1 MANTQPS
8 QRLEKTL
15 KPSQVWA
22 LALGCIVGWGC
33 FVLPGDSFLPNSG
46 PLATLIAFGVGA
58 LLLCFVAVVYSYMI
72 EYCPVAGGE
81 YAYAYIGYGPT
92 AAFICGWALVLGYA
106 VIICIN
112 ISALGLLVR
121 FLLPGVFDFGE
132 LYTIAGWKV
141 YTGEVLLMC
150 AATLFFGIMNYRG
163 ISIAGTLQVILAF
176 ALSVG
181 ILLLFFGST
190 SLETAQLSN
199 LNPVFAEGRS
209 PMTSI
214 LAIVAISPFLYVGFD
229 TVPQVA
235 EEFSFSPK
243 KARNIMLAA
252 IIWGGLLY
260 AMVTFAVAIAIP
272 YPEMLANMAALKARG
287 ETAWATGVVCEMA
300 YGKFGA
306 VVLATAVLGAVC
318 TGINGFYVATTRLL
332 LSMARGGIIPQWFA
346 DIHPRFHSP
355 YKSIV
360 FTICIVLLTPWCG
373 RAVVGWIVDM
383 SAVGTAIAYLY
394 TCLAGY
400 RLTSSRPVEQRGSKP
415 LICIIGAAVSVL
427 CIVLLLTPGS
437 PALIGPAPRW
447 IMLAWITLGVIFY
460 FTKRAEW
467 SRIPEE
473 EMRERVLGSRDLPVF
488 FKKDAA

>member
-1 MANTQPS
+1 MQCISRAAFE
-8 QRLEKTL
+8 RH
-15 KPSQVWA
+15 QVRELWAGNVVDDCA
-22 LALGCIVGWGC
+22 LAG
-33 FVLPGDSFLPNSG
+33 VLP
-46 PLATLIAFGVGA
+46 ARGVTVKLCPGA
-58 LLLCFVAVVYSYMI
+58 LLRTEAAGHRLDIWRAWMDRQVLFLKFCVPSQWRLLGGLCAVMALPPLMAVLSLLGGLTGLASTGSVAVAFLYLIALAAAMGHWR
-72 EYCPVAGGE
+72 ELAG
-81 YAYAYIGYGPT
+81 
-92 AAFICGWALVLGYA
+92 
-106 VIICIN
+106 N
-112 ISALGLLVR
+112 R
-121 FLLPGVFDFGE
+121 LPIWRWM
-132 LYTIAGWKV
+132 T
-141 YTGEVLLMC
+141 
-150 AATLFFGIMNYRG
+150 
-163 ISIAGTLQVILAF
+163 AF
-176 ALSVG
+176 ALSAG
-181 ILLLFFGST
+181 ILLLFFGSNA
-190 SLETAQLSN
+190 LETAQLSN

-214 LAIVAISPFLYVGFD
+214 LAIVAISPFLFVGFD

-252 IIWGGLLY
+252 IVWGGMLY

-272 YPEMLANMAALKARG
+272 YPDMLANMAELRARG

-332 LSMARGGIIPQWFA
+332 LSMGRGGIIPNWFA
-346 DIHPRFHSP
+346 DIHPKYHSP
-355 YKSIV
+355 YKSII

-400 RLTSSRPVEQRGSKP
+400 RLTSSKPVAERGAKP
-415 LICIIGAAVSVL
+415 IICIIGAVVSII
-427 CIVLLLTPGS
+427 CILLLLTPGS

-447 IMLAWITLGVIFY
+447 IMLAWIVLGVIFY
-460 FTKRAEW
+460 FVKRAEW
-467 SRIPEE
+467 SKIPEE
-473 EMRERVLGSRDLPVF
+473 DMRERVLGNRNLPVF
-488 FKKDAA
+488 FKKDAQ

>member
-1 MANTQPS
+1 MANTQSS

-22 LALGCIVGWGC
+22 LALGSIVGWGC

-46 PLATLIAFGVGA
+46 PLATLIAFAVGG

-72 EYCPVAGGE
+72 EYAPVAGGE

-176 ALSVG
+176 ALSAG

-260 AMVTFAVAIAIP
+260 AMVTFAVAVAIP
-272 YPEMLANMAALKARG
+272 YPEMLANMAELKASG
-287 ETAWATGVVCEMA
+287 ATAWATGVVCEMA

-332 LSMARGGIIPQWFA
+332 LSMARGGIIPSWFA
-346 DIHPRFHSP
+346 DIHPRYHSP

-400 RLTSSRPVEQRGSKP
+400 RLTSSRPAEQRGSKP
-415 LICIIGAAVSVL
+415 IICIIGAAVSIL

-467 SRIPEE
+467 SKIPEE

-488 FKKDAA
+488 FKKNAS